1 MRISDWSSDVC
12 SSDLVVGRDDG
23 IGDQLL
29 AKAASYGIPSNVRF
43 LGSREDVPSLV
54 AGSDIGVLCSHEEGF
69 SNAILEYM
77 QAGLPVVAT
86 DVGGNADRKSTR
98 LNSRN

>member
-69 SNAILEYM
+69 SNRSAERRVG
-77 QAGLPVVAT
+77 QACVSQCRTGWSQASSKKIRT
-86 DVGGNADRKSTR
+86 
-98 LNSRN
+98 